1 MEKVIIG
8 LSGEMG
14 AGKGTVA
21 HYLVDQYGCSAFR
34 MSDMLRDVLKRLHLE
49 ISRENM
55 ANMSKVIR
63 ENFGQDILSR
73 VIANDA
79 LESGRSAVVDGIR
92 RESDIAHLQKMPNF
106 FLVYIEVSLQ
116 LRYERLVA
124 RAENIGD
131 STKTFEQ
138 FTKEQLSEA
147 DRQVSQLKNKAQYIL
162 ENNGDIQQLYK
173 EVNRIMEEIRGK
185 K

>member
-8 LSGEMG
+8 LAGEMG

-34 MSDMLRDVLKRLHLE
+34 MSDMLRDVLKRLHLD

-79 LESGRSAVVDGIR
+79 LESGRSVVVDGIR
-92 RESDIAHLQKMPNF
+92 RESDIVHLQKMPNF

-138 FTKEQLSEA
+138 FTKEQSSEA
-147 DRQVSQLKNKAQYIL
+147 DGQVSQLKNKAQYIL

-173 EVNRIMEEIRGK
+173 EVNKIMEEIRGK
-185 K
+185 R